1 MAKRRV
7 RKSKQAGPDAAGVK
21 PEIGKTVPPDVTPV
35 AGAVS
40 AGKPKVDRKV
50 RKHLRQIERQV
61 ADAAQAE
68 ARRVRRLE
76 KARWRRQRLE
86 AALDEARTLFSAK
99 PPKAAKA
106 PKPATKPAAKAAPKA
121 AKAPKPAAKAAEA
134 ATKPAEAT
142 KPAVKPAVK
151 PAAKAAVKPAA
162 KAAVKPAAKPA
173 AKPAVKPAT
182 KPAAKSVVT
191 PAAET
196 KSAPTAPNATAK
208 AATKSSPSRAAAAPA
223 TAGGQPVEAYCLR
236 EKKRVQMVDPKPVV
250 TANGGSALSGTC
262 PSCGAAL
269 YKLVSRTAR

>member
-1 MAKRRV
+1 MLSMAKRRV

-21 PEIGKTVPPDVTPV
+21 PEIGKTVGPDVTPV

-50 RKHLRQIERQV
+50 RKHLRQIERQL

-86 AALDEARTLFSAK
+86 AVLDEARTLFSAK

-121 AKAPKPAAKAAEA
+121 AKAPKPAAKAA
-134 ATKPAEAT
+134 
-142 KPAVKPAVK
+142 VKP
-151 PAAKAAVKPAA
+151 
-162 KAAVKPAAKPA
+162 AVKPAAKPA

-182 KPAAKSVVT
+182 KPAAKSVVK

>member
-1 MAKRRV
+1 MLSMAKRRV

-68 ARRVRRLE
+68 ARRVRRME

-162 KAAVKPAAKPA
+162 KPA

-182 KPAAKSVVT
+182 KPAAKSVVK

>member
-142 KPAVKPAVK
+142 KPAVKPA
-151 PAAKAAVKPAA
+151 
-162 KAAVKPAAKPA
+162 AKPA

-182 KPAAKSVVT
+182 KPAAKSVVK

>member
-106 PKPATKPAAKAAPKA
+106 PKPATKPAAKA
-121 AKAPKPAAKAAEA
+121 
-134 ATKPAEAT
+134 T
-142 KPAVKPAVK
+142 KPAVKP
-151 PAAKAAVKPAA
+151 AVKPAA

-182 KPAAKSVVT
+182 KPAAKSVVK

>member
-106 PKPATKPAAKAAPKA
+106 PKPATKPAAK
-121 AKAPKPAAKAAEA
+121 
-134 ATKPAEAT
+134 
-142 KPAVKPAVK
+142 
-151 PAAKAAVKPAA
+151 
-162 KAAVKPAAKPA
+162 
-173 AKPAVKPAT
+173 
-182 KPAAKSVVT
+182 SVVK